1 MAKMSRRALLN
12 VSSGIVGAAAVASGL
27 PQQAASHEALPNSPS
42 GPDDLPEA
50 QRKRKLKVVFVGAHA
65 DDWTVCG
72 GTLASYARAGHEVL
86 ILSFTPGDSASMA
99 DVYHMTVGDLAAARR
114 DQATKGAQI
123 IGAAIKFLKERDL
136 QMRVDPASYQEFNA
150 LLAAEKPDVVFA
162 MWLMEFHPD
171 HRAAGNLAYNAWL
184 QSGMTFGLYFCETPG
199 GTEMQPQQFIPTHYF
214 DVGPVRELRRDSFLA
229 NALIKDE
236 WPASELWAKFRGM
249 EYGCQS
255 AEAFV
260 RVHTVATMPERNLHP
275 NWWYWGGLRLAG
287 QKG

>member
-1 MAKMSRRALLN
+1 MARMSRRALLN
-12 VSSGIVGAAAVASGL
+12 VSSGIVGAAAVAS
-27 PQQAASHEALPNSPS
+27 ALPRETAGHEVSSASPS
-42 GPDDLPEA
+42 SSDDLPEA
-50 QRKRKLKVVFVGAHA
+50 QRNKKLKVVFVGAHT
-65 DDWTVCG
+65 DDWTNCG
-72 GTLASYARAGHEVL
+72 GTLARYAAAGHEVL
-86 ILSFTPGDSASMA
+86 ILSFTPGDSPSMA
-99 DVYHMTVGDLAAARR
+99 DVYHMTVDDLAAARR

-123 IGAAIKFLKERDL
+123 IGATIRFLKEKDL
-136 QMRVDPASYQEFNA
+136 QMHVDPASYQQFNA

-199 GTEMQPQQFIPTHYF
+199 GTEMQPQQFNPTHYV
-214 DVGPVRELRRDSFLA
+214 DVGSVKELRRDSFLA

-260 RVHTVATMPERNLHP
+260 RVHTVASMPERNLHP
-275 NWWYWGGLRLAG
+275 NWWYWGGLRLAAPR
-287 QKG
+287 